1 VDGRPG
7 TLGTDSC
14 YAAGS
19 HFECGWAARYARLSK
34 RNSGSY
40 VSDAVGEPA
49 DAFYAGCLDCLEA
62 VVVALLLP
70 AKNKRNQPSLPLVR
84 LHQE

>member
-1 VDGRPG
+1 MRMGGPVRSALQAEFRLLRFLMPGGAGR
-7 TLGTDSC
+7 
-14 YAAGS
+14 
-19 HFECGWAARYARLSK
+19 R
-34 RNSGSY
+34 
-40 VSDAVGEPA
+40 V
-49 DAFYAGCLDCLEA
+49 YAGCLDCLEA